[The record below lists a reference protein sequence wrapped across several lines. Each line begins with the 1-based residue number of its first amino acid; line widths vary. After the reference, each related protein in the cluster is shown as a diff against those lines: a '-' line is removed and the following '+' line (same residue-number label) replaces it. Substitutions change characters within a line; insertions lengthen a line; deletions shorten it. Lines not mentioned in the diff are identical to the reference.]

1 MKKRLKLI
9 LIFIAAAAAIQF
21 IALLFFTPS
30 GIEKIYPLCQR
41 AAAEKV
47 KTDGN
52 TYAVYY
58 DMRGEASRAD
68 VIVIG
73 IDDSIDLS
81 YKMLGHFTR
90 FIKQYNNVSTIY
102 MDVNK
107 TSGKLIDSLFK
118 QTSESNFNAYLST
131 IGGEGGLSEAQC
143 TYLSELYFVNSTM
156 PNTKKLTVSPFQNT
170 DEKTESVLLPDI
182 ITSAVTSSADD
193 RSTMW
198 IVDSS
203 VLMQDSTFTEDL
215 KKSLPDKS
223 IMFIQTHYTKSAAGP
238 DTETACTFPFEP
250 DKGTVYFV
258 KNSKLDYVYSYYS
271 FVTELFGTNKNLENK
286 LTDRYTDFFFVITG
300 GKSA

>member
-68 VIVIG
+68 VIIIG
-73 IDDSIDLS
+73 IDENVDIS

-90 FIKQYNNVSTIY
+90 FIKQYNNVATIY
-102 MDVNK
+102 MDVGK
-107 TSGKLIDSLFK
+107 TKGKLIDSLFR
-118 QTSESNFNAYLST
+118 QTSENNFNAYLEQ
-131 IGGEGGLSEAQC
+131 IGGEDGLSEAAC
-143 TYLSELYFVNSTM
+143 KYLSELYFVNSTM
-156 PNTKKLTVSPFQNT
+156 PATKKLTVSAFT
-170 DEKTESVLLPDI
+170 DSNEKTDSDILPDVI
-182 ITSAVTSSADD
+182 KEAVTTGTSD

-198 IVDSS
+198 IVDSRN
-203 VLMQDSTFTEDL
+203 LEQDSKFRENL
-215 KKSLPDKS
+215 RESLPDKS
-223 IMFIQTHYTKSAAGP
+223 IMFIQTHYTKSAPSP
-238 DTETACTFPFEP
+238 DTHTTYSFPFEP
-250 DKGTVYFV
+250 DNGTVYFV
-258 KNSKLDYVYSYYS
+258 RNSKLDYIYSYYS
-271 FVTELFGTNKNLENK
+271 FVVELFGTNHDLENK
-286 LTDRYTDFFFVITG
+286 LTERFTDFFFVITG
-300 GKSA
+300 DKAA